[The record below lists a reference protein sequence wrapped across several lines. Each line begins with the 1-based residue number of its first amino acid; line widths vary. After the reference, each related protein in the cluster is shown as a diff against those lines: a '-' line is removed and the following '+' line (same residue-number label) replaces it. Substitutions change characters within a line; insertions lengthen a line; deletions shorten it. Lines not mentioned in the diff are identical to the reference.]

1 MGFSII
7 GNIRGNAMSAHKSK
21 GKLKLT
27 QDEVLFRFKEKH
39 GDEFDY
45 SLFVFFGYNEKSKIT
60 CRTHGVF
67 YQSPAHHFRGQGC
80 PDCKYIKISKKLKKD
95 NKYFLD
101 KSNIVHKEA
110 YDYSLSKYDGYD
122 SIVSIIC
129 QKHGVFN
136 QVASVHLAGHGCKG
150 CAIDSLSSSTTKN
163 IDHFLSK
170 AKAVHGD
177 VYDYSYSVYSKTKD
191 KIKIR
196 CRDHGFFYQDVSN
209 HLAGKG
215 CPKCGLSGFS
225 RSSYNDL
232 CKRRHKGKSNIYL
245 IKCFNENEEFFKI
258 GITSSKRVN
267 LRFPSKKSMPYNYK
281 VVFFLQ
287 ESSDFIWDIERKI
300 HNINKKNK
308 YKPKIYFA
316 GETECYSIVDSGI
329 IKMFESLQ
337 NTSQLQLIA

>member
-1 MGFSII
+1 
-7 GNIRGNAMSAHKSK
+7 MSTSKLK

-27 QDEVLFRFKEKH
+27 QAEVINRFKNIN
-39 GDEFDY
+39 GDTFDY
-45 SLFVFFGYNEKSKIT
+45 SLFVFFGYNEKSKII
-60 CRTHGVF
+60 CRTHGIF
-67 YQSPAHHFRGQGC
+67 EQSPAHHFRGQGC
-80 PDCKYIKISKKLKKD
+80 PNCRYLKISNKLKKD
-95 NKYFLD
+95 NKYFVD
-101 KSNIVHKEA
+101 KANIVHKGF
-110 YDYSLSKYDGYD
+110 YDYSLSKYDG
-122 SIVSIIC
+122 SESVVSVIC

-150 CAIDSLSSSTTKN
+150 CANDATSLSTAKD
-163 IDHFLSK
+163 IDHFLLR
-170 AKAVHGD
+170 AKVAHGNT
-177 VYDYSYSVYSKTKD
+177 YDYSESVYKGFKK
-191 KIKIR
+191 KIKIK
-196 CRDHGFFYQDVSN
+196 CRDHGFFYQDISN

-215 CPKCGLSGFS
+215 CPKCGLGGFS

-267 LRFPSKKSMPYNYK
+267 LRFPSKKSMPYNYH

-287 ESSDFIWDIERKI
+287 ESSDFIWSIERKI

>member
-1 MGFSII
+1 
-7 GNIRGNAMSAHKSK
+7 MSTSKLK

-27 QDEVLFRFKEKH
+27 QAEVINRFKNIN
-39 GDEFDY
+39 GDTFDY
-45 SLFVFFGYNEKSKIT
+45 SLFVFFGYNEKSKII
-60 CRTHGVF
+60 CRTHGIF
-67 YQSPAHHFRGQGC
+67 EQSPAHHFRGQGC
-80 PDCKYIKISKKLKKD
+80 PNCRYLKTSNKLKKD
-95 NKYFLD
+95 NKYFVD
-101 KSNIVHKEA
+101 KANIVHKGF
-110 YDYSLSKYDGYD
+110 YDYSLSKYDG
-122 SIVSIIC
+122 SESVVSVIC

-150 CAIDSLSSSTTKN
+150 CANDATSLSTAKD
-163 IDHFLSK
+163 IDHFLLR
-170 AKAVHGD
+170 AKVAHGNT
-177 VYDYSYSVYSKTKD
+177 YDYSESVYKGVKK
-191 KIKIR
+191 KIKIK

-267 LRFPSKKSMPYNYK
+267 LRFPSKKSMPYNYH

-287 ESSDFIWDIERKI
+287 ESSDFIWSIERKI